1 MILRLEDE
9 TVLEDPDEDQISASL
24 GFLLAPG
31 NTFAVLSHGPW
42 TSLRAE
48 RDPRYR
54 FTLRGCD
61 GTPEDRLRTVSD
73 RLDLATVQ
81 EVCLRFARREPD
93 WKEGLDWQPDFF
105 SVLADPESPHFERL
119 RQAARTL
126 RMQAVQTFGV
136 PPSRVSW
143 DQLEPLA
150 DRMARRVARELADE
164 EERFRPYREAVHRD
178 VRAALLGLLRSA
190 DE

>member
-9 TVLEDPDEDQISASL
+9 TVLEDPNEDQIAALL

-48 RDPRYR
+48 RDSRYR
-54 FTLRGCD
+54 FVLRGCE
-61 GTPEDRLRTVSD
+61 GTPEERFRTVSD
-73 RLDLATVQ
+73 RLDLAAVQ
-81 EVCLRFARREPD
+81 DVFLRFARRKPS

-105 SVLADPESPHFERL
+105 SLLVDPESPHFERL

-126 RMQAVQTFGV
+126 RMQAVHSFGM
-136 PPSRVSW
+136 PPSQVPLEE
-143 DQLEPLA
+143 LEPLA
-150 DRMARRVARELADE
+150 DKMARRVARELAEE
-164 EERFRPYREAVHRD
+164 EERFRPHREAVHRD
-178 VRAALLGLLRSA
+178 VRAALLELLRSTG
-190 DE
+190 E